1 MGPDMAYLNTKVV
14 FQCFAPTSSPKILYK
29 LIRDGSFL
37 IGIHVGHK
45 RDWNAT
51 FSLKVKAASAGLYQ
65 CKATAGRKTGV
76 SNSVKLTVVSEY
88 HIDWLNFA
96 YLQTQ
101 TSVILF
107 FLAPASNT
115 RMTSEPSPPV
125 AYEGSS
131 IILSCD
137 VDRGSH
143 LSYTWFFNRKEVT
156 SSTSGFNITG
166 NKLVMGRATPEH
178 SGNYYCV
185 AWSAVRDVRSFSTS
199 TEAKVTVKGKTS

>member
-14 FQCFAPTSSPKILYK
+14 FKCFAPSSSPKIFYQ
-29 LIRDGSFL
+29 LIRDGSLL

-51 FSLKVKAASAGLYQ
+51 FSLKVKAASAGSYQ
-65 CKATAGRKTGV
+65 CRATSGRKTGV
-76 SNSVKLTVVSEY
+76 SNSIRLAVVSEY
-88 HIDWLNFA
+88 HIDWLNYA
-96 YLQTQ
+96 KLQTQ
-101 TSVILF
+101 TFVILI

-115 RMTSEPSPPV
+115 RVTSVPSPPV

-131 IILSCD
+131 ITLWCD

-166 NKLVMGRATPEH
+166 NKLVMERVTPEH
-178 SGNYYCV
+178 AGNYYCI
-185 AWSAVRDVRSFSTS
+185 AWSAVQDTRRFSTS